1 MMCVWGHFN
10 SHSFAHACLEIA
22 CQKWEVW
29 FILGSLALGEES
41 DAMVKI
47 MKNLPKK
54 TVDQMKLSEYLW
66 EIQEMR
72 WLIEAFIPD

>member
-1 MMCVWGHFN
+1 M
-10 SHSFAHACLEIA
+10 
-22 CQKWEVW
+22 
-29 FILGSLALGEES
+29 GSLALGEES

-47 MKNLPKK
+47 TKNLPKK

-72 WLIEAFIPD
+72 

>member
-1 MMCVWGHFN
+1 M
-10 SHSFAHACLEIA
+10 
-22 CQKWEVW
+22 
-29 FILGSLALGEES
+29 GSLALGEES

-54 TVDQMKLSEYLW
+54 TVDQMKLSEHLW

-72 WLIEAFIPD
+72 

>member
-22 CQKWEVW
+22 CQKMGGLIY
-29 FILGSLALGEES
+29 FGIT
-41 DAMVKI
+41 
-47 MKNLPKK
+47 KNLPKK

-72 WLIEAFIPD
+72 